1 MHLIGIN
8 EKKARM
14 DAAVLYNVPHEIPWR
29 VYIPLYFY
37 FTGLSAGSFILSTL
51 STVFGI
57 KRFKPM
63 ALPAAIISFLLLLL
77 APLCLI
83 LDLHQPSRFW
93 HTLVP
98 EYFNNT
104 SALSYGSWLLTIYPI
119 ANLVYIYFIWIKS
132 DKVTRILGMITV
144 PLAIF
149 VHAYTGFAF
158 ALVRARAW
166 WHSALMPGY
175 FLTSALLSGI
185 ALLVVVALIMDRYR
199 KEKFESEMFKSLRL
213 MMIGILLTDLFWNVS
228 FWLTLLVST
237 ADGYTSILVAFH
249 EKLYVW
255 GELVAGMLIP
265 LAILVLPQ
273 TRDVRGWLCLASLLI
288 ICGVFLMRYSLV
300 FIGFEIPLS

>member
-1 MHLIGIN
+1 M
-8 EKKARM
+8 E
-14 DAAVLYNVPHEIPWR
+14 AAVLYNVPHEIPWKI
-29 VYIPLYFY
+29 YIPLYFY

-77 APLCLI
+77 APACLI
-83 LDLHQPSRFW
+83 FDLHQPTRFW

-98 EYFNNT
+98 EYFNRT
-104 SALSYGSWLLTIYPI
+104 SALSFGSWLLTLYPI
-119 ANLVYIYFIWIKS
+119 ANLVYIYFIFVKY
-132 DKVTRILGMITV
+132 DKITRILGMITV

-185 ALLVVVALIMDRYR
+185 ALLLVVALIMDRYR
-199 KEKFESEMFKSLRL
+199 TERLEPDLYKSLRL
-213 MMIGILLTDLFWNVS
+213 MMVAIILTDLFWNGC
-228 FWLTLLVST
+228 FWLTLLVSN
-237 ADGYTSILVAFH
+237 ADGYASIMVALH

-255 GELVAGMLIP
+255 GELVCGMLVP
-265 LAILVLPQ
+265 LAILIVPH
-273 TRDVRGWLCLASLLI
+273 TREQKAWLCIASLLI
-288 ICGVFLMRYSLV
+288 IGGVFLMRYSVV
-300 FIGFEIPLS
+300 FIGFDVPLS

>member
-1 MHLIGIN
+1 M
-8 EKKARM
+8 ETT
-14 DAAVLYNVPHEIPWR
+14 VLYNVPHEIPWQ

-77 APLCLI
+77 APACLI
-83 LDLHQPSRFW
+83 LDLSQPLRFW

-104 SALSYGSWLLTIYPI
+104 SALSYGSWLLTVYPI
-119 ANLVYIYFIWIKS
+119 ANLVYIYFIFVKY
-132 DKVTRILGMITV
+132 DRVTRILGMITV

-185 ALLVVVALIMDRYR
+185 ALLLVVALVMDRYR
-199 KEKFESEMFKSLRL
+199 KEKLEWDLFKSLRI
-213 MMIGILLTDLFWNVS
+213 MMVGILLTDLFWNGC

-237 ADGYTSILVAFH
+237 ADGYASIMYALH

-255 GELVAGMLIP
+255 GELVSGMLVP
-265 LAILVLPQ
+265 LAILVLPW
-273 TRDVRGWLCLASLLI
+273 TRDNKVWLCAASLLI
-288 ICGVFLMRYSLV
+288 ICGVFLMRYSVV
-300 FIGFEIPLS
+300 FIGFDIPLS

>member
-1 MHLIGIN
+1 M
-8 EKKARM
+8 ETV
-14 DAAVLYNVPHEIPWR
+14 VLYNVPHEIPWK
-29 VYIPLYFY
+29 VFIPLYFY

-51 STVFGI
+51 STVFRI

-77 APLCLI
+77 APACLI
-83 LDLHQPSRFW
+83 FDLRQPVRFW

-98 EYFNNT
+98 GYFNST
-104 SALSYGSWLLTIYPI
+104 SALSYGSWLLTVYPI
-119 ANLVYIYFIWIKS
+119 ANLIYIYYIFVNN
-132 DKVTRILGMITV
+132 DRVTRILGMITV

-185 ALLVVVALIMDRYR
+185 ALLFVVALGMDKYR
-199 KEKFESEMFKSLRL
+199 KEKLEPQLYQSLRV
-213 MMIGILLTDLFWNVS
+213 MMIGILLVDLFWNGC

-237 ADGYTSILVAFH
+237 ADGYASILLAFH

-255 GELVAGMLIP
+255 GELVSGMLVP
-265 LAILVLPQ
+265 LAILILPQ
-273 TRDVRGWLCLASLLI
+273 TSRDKMWLCLASLLI
-288 ICGVFLMRYSLV
+288 IGGVFLMRYSVV
-300 FIGFEIPLS
+300 FIGFDIPLS

>member
-1 MHLIGIN
+1 
-8 EKKARM
+8 M
-14 DAAVLYNVPHEIPWR
+14 DAAVLYNVPHEIPWK

-63 ALPAAIISFLLLLL
+63 ALPAAITSFVLLLL
-77 APLCLI
+77 APVCLI
-83 LDLHQPSRFW
+83 LDLHQPTRFW

-98 EYFNNT
+98 EYFNRT
-104 SALSYGSWLLTIYPI
+104 SALSFGSWLLTVYPI
-119 ANLVYIYFIWIKS
+119 ANLVYIYFIYVKN
-132 DKVTRILGMITV
+132 DRVTKILGMVTV

-185 ALLVVVALIMDRYR
+185 ALLLVVALLMDRYR
-199 KEKFESEMFKSLRL
+199 REKLETELYESLRL
-213 MMIGILLTDLFWNVS
+213 MMVGILLTDLFWNGS
-228 FWLTLLVST
+228 FWLTLFVST
-237 ADGYTSILVAFH
+237 ADGSASIWLALH
-249 EKLYVW
+249 EKLYIY
-255 GELVAGMLIP
+255 GELLAGMLVP
-265 LAILVLPQ
+265 LAILVMPW
-273 TRDVRGWLCLASLLI
+273 TKRHRVWLCLASLLI
-288 ICGVFLMRYSLV
+288 IGGVFLMRYSVV
-300 FIGFEIPLS
+300 FIGFDIPLS

>member
-1 MHLIGIN
+1 M
-8 EKKARM
+8 ETS
-14 DAAVLYNVPHEIPWR
+14 VLYNVPHEIPWR

-77 APLCLI
+77 APACLI
-83 LDLHQPSRFW
+83 LDLHQPTRFW

-104 SALSYGSWLLTIYPI
+104 SALSFGSWLLTVYPI
-119 ANLVYIYFIWIKS
+119 ANLVYIYYIYVKE
-132 DKVTRILGMITV
+132 DRVTRILGAITV

-185 ALLVVVALIMDRYR
+185 ALLVVVALIMDRFR
-199 KEKFESEMFKSLRL
+199 KEKLDPGLFTSLRL
-213 MMIGILLTDLFWNVS
+213 MMVGILLTDLFWNGS

-237 ADGYTSILVAFH
+237 ADGYVSIMYALH
-249 EKLYVW
+249 EKLYIW
-255 GELVAGMLIP
+255 GELVAGMLVP
-265 LAILVLPQ
+265 LAVLILPRTKDSRL
-273 TRDVRGWLCLASLLI
+273 WLLAASVLI
-288 ICGVFLMRYSLV
+288 IGGVFLMRYSVV
-300 FIGFEIPLS
+300 FIGFHIPLS

>member
-1 MHLIGIN
+1 
-8 EKKARM
+8 M
-14 DAAVLYNVPHEIPWR
+14 DATVLYNVPHEVPWK

-77 APLCLI
+77 APACLI
-83 LDLHQPSRFW
+83 LDLHQPTRFW

-98 EYFNNT
+98 DYFNRT
-104 SALSYGSWLLTIYPI
+104 SALSFGSWLLTLYPI
-119 ANLVYIYFIWIKS
+119 ANLVYIYFIWVKA
-132 DKVTRILGMITV
+132 DRVTKILGMITV

-185 ALLVVVALIMDRYR
+185 ALLLVVALLMDLFR
-199 KEKFESEMFKSLRL
+199 KEKLEAELYKSLRL
-213 MMIGILLTDLFWNVS
+213 MMIGILLTDLFWNGS

-237 ADGYTSILVAFH
+237 ADGYASIMLALH
-249 EKLYVW
+249 ERLYVG
-255 GELVAGMLIP
+255 GELVCGMLLP
-265 LAILVLPQ
+265 LAMLVLPW
-273 TRDVRGWLCLASLLI
+273 TREDRSWLCLASLLI
-288 ICGVFLMRYSLV
+288 IGGVFLMRYSVV
-300 FIGFEIPLS
+300 FIGFDIPLS

>member
-1 MHLIGIN
+1 M
-8 EKKARM
+8 E
-14 DAAVLYNVPHEIPWR
+14 AAILFNVPHEIPWK

-77 APLCLI
+77 APACLI
-83 LDLHQPSRFW
+83 LDLHQPLRFW

-104 SALSYGSWLLTIYPI
+104 SALSYGSWLLTLYPI
-119 ANLVYIYFIWIKS
+119 ANLIYIYFIFVKYDRI
-132 DKVTRILGMITV
+132 TRVLGMITV

-166 WHSALMPGY
+166 WHSALMPGF

-185 ALLVVVALIMDRYR
+185 ALLLVVALIMDRYK
-199 KEKFESEMFKSLRL
+199 KEKLEPELFKSLRL
-213 MMIGILLTDLFWNVS
+213 MMIGILLTDLFWNGS

-237 ADGYTSILVAFH
+237 ADGYASVMLAFH
-249 EKLYVW
+249 EKLYLW
-255 GELVAGMLIP
+255 GEIFSGMLVP
-265 LAILVLPQ
+265 LVILLLPW
-273 TRDVRGWLCLASLLI
+273 TRGHRAWLCVASILI
-288 ICGVFLMRYSLV
+288 IGGVFLMRYSVV
-300 FIGFEIPLS
+300 FIGFDVPLS

>member
-1 MHLIGIN
+1 
-8 EKKARM
+8 M
-14 DAAVLYNVPHEIPWR
+14 DASVLFNVPHEVPWKI
-29 VYIPLYFY
+29 YIPLYFY

-77 APLCLI
+77 APACLI
-83 LDLHQPSRFW
+83 LDLHQPLRFW

-104 SALSYGSWLLTIYPI
+104 SALSYGSWLLSAYPI
-119 ANLVYIYFIWIKS
+119 ANLIYIYFIFVKN
-132 DKVTRILGMITV
+132 DRVTRVLGMITV

-166 WHSALMPGY
+166 WHSALMPGF

-185 ALLVVVALIMDRYR
+185 ALLLVVALIIDQYR
-199 KEKFESEMFKSLRL
+199 KEKLDPELFKSLRL
-213 MMIGILLTDLFWNVS
+213 MMIGILLTDLFWNGC

-237 ADGYTSILVAFH
+237 ADGYASVMLAFH
-249 EKLYVW
+249 EKLYLW
-255 GELVAGMLIP
+255 GEIISGMLVP
-265 LAILVLPQ
+265 LVILLLPW
-273 TRDVRGWLCLASLLI
+273 TRTRRAWLCVASILI
-288 ICGVFLMRYSLV
+288 IGGVFLMRYSVV
-300 FIGFEIPLS
+300 FIGFDVPLS

>member
-1 MHLIGIN
+1 M
-8 EKKARM
+8 EAS
-14 DAAVLYNVPHEIPWR
+14 VLFNVPHEVPWK

-77 APLCLI
+77 APACLI
-83 LDLHQPSRFW
+83 LDLHQPLRFW

-104 SALSYGSWLLTIYPI
+104 SALSYGSWLLTLYPI
-119 ANLVYIYFIWIKS
+119 ANLIYIYFIFVKN
-132 DKVTRILGMITV
+132 DRVTRVLGMITV

-166 WHSALMPGY
+166 WHSALMPGF

-185 ALLVVVALIMDRYR
+185 ALLLVVALIMDRYR
-199 KEKFESEMFKSLRL
+199 KEKLEPELFKSLRL
-213 MMIGILLTDLFWNVS
+213 MMIGILLTDLFWNGS

-237 ADGYTSILVAFH
+237 ADGYASVMLAFH

-255 GELVAGMLIP
+255 GEIVSGMLVP
-265 LAILVLPQ
+265 LAILLLPW
-273 TRDVRGWLCLASLLI
+273 TREHRAWLCVASILI
-288 ICGVFLMRYSLV
+288 IGGVFLMRYSVV
-300 FIGFEIPLS
+300 FIGFDVPLS

>member
-1 MHLIGIN
+1 M
-8 EKKARM
+8 
-14 DAAVLYNVPHEIPWR
+14 YNVPHEIPWK

-63 ALPAAIISFLLLLL
+63 ALPSAIISFVLLLL
-77 APLCLI
+77 APACLI
-83 LDLHQPSRFW
+83 LDLHQPLRFW

-98 EYFNNT
+98 EYFNRT
-104 SALSYGSWLLTIYPI
+104 SALSYGSWLLTLYPI
-119 ANLVYIYFIWIKS
+119 ANLIYIYFIFVKNES
-132 DKVTRILGMITV
+132 VTKIIGTITV

-166 WHSALMPGY
+166 WHSALMPGF

-185 ALLVVVALIMDRYR
+185 ALLVVVAMIMNRFL
-199 KEKFESEMFKSLRL
+199 KEKLDPDLFKSLRL
-213 MMIGILLTDLFWNVS
+213 MMIGILLTDLFWTGC
-228 FWLTLLVST
+228 FWLTLLVSN
-237 ADGYTSILVAFH
+237 ADGYASIMVALH
-249 EKLYVW
+249 EKLYLW
-255 GELVAGMLIP
+255 GEIVAGMLIP
-265 LAILVLPQ
+265 LIILLAPK
-273 TRDVRGWLCLASLLI
+273 TRHDRSWLVLASLLI
-288 ICGVFLMRYSLV
+288 IGGVFLMRYSVV

>member
-1 MHLIGIN
+1 M
-8 EKKARM
+8 ET
-14 DAAVLYNVPHEIPWR
+14 AVLYNVPHAIPWK

-51 STVFGI
+51 STVFRI

-77 APLCLI
+77 APACLI
-83 LDLHQPSRFW
+83 LDLHQPTRFW

-98 EYFNNT
+98 EYFNRT
-104 SALSYGSWLLTIYPI
+104 SALSYGSWLLTAYPI
-119 ANLVYIYFIWIKS
+119 ANLIYIYFIFVKN
-132 DKVTRILGMITV
+132 DRVTRILGTITV

-185 ALLVVVALIMDRYR
+185 ALLAVVALVMDRYR
-199 KEKFESEMFKSLRL
+199 REKLDPELYTSLRL
-213 MMIGILLTDLFWNVS
+213 MMIGILLTDLFWNGS
-228 FWLTLLVST
+228 FWLTLLVSN
-237 ADGYTSILVAFH
+237 ADGHASILLALH

-255 GELVAGMLIP
+255 GELVSGMLVP
-265 LAILVLPQ
+265 LVILVLPK
-273 TRDVRGWLCLASLLI
+273 TRENKAWLCMASLLI
-288 ICGVFLMRYSLV
+288 IGGVFLMRYSVV
-300 FIGFEIPLS
+300 FIGFDIPLS

>member
-1 MHLIGIN
+1 M
-8 EKKARM
+8 EAT
-14 DAAVLYNVPHEIPWR
+14 VLYNVPHEIPWR

-77 APLCLI
+77 APVCLI
-83 LDLHQPSRFW
+83 LDLQQPSRFW

-98 EYFNNT
+98 EYFNRM
-104 SALSYGSWLLTIYPI
+104 SALSFGSWLLTIYPV
-119 ANLVYIYFIWIKS
+119 ANLIYIYYIFVNNER
-132 DKVTRILGMITV
+132 VTRVLGMITV

-185 ALLVVVALIMDRYR
+185 ALLAVVGLAMDRFRTAKLEPELYT
-199 KEKFESEMFKSLRL
+199 SLRL
-213 MMIGILLTDLFWNVS
+213 MMAGILLTDLFWNGS
-228 FWLTLLVST
+228 FWLTLFVST
-237 ADGYTSILVAFH
+237 ADGYASVWYALH
-249 EKLYVW
+249 EKLYVY
-255 GELVAGMLIP
+255 GEVVAGMLVP
-265 LAILVLPQ
+265 LAILIMPW
-273 TRDVRGWLCLASLLI
+273 TRQNKVWLCVASLLI
-288 ICGVFLMRYSLV
+288 IGGVFLMRYSVV

>member
-1 MHLIGIN
+1 M
-8 EKKARM
+8 ETV
-14 DAAVLYNVPHEIPWR
+14 VLYNVPHEIPWK
-29 VYIPLYFY
+29 VFIPLYFY

-77 APLCLI
+77 APACLI
-83 LDLHQPSRFW
+83 LDLHQPTRFW

-104 SALSYGSWLLTIYPI
+104 SALSYGSWLLTAYPI
-119 ANLVYIYFIWIKS
+119 ANLIYIYFIFVKN
-132 DKVTRILGMITV
+132 DRVTRILGMVTV

-185 ALLVVVALIMDRYR
+185 ALLAVVALMMDRYR
-199 KEKFESEMFKSLRL
+199 QEKLEPGLYTSLRL
-213 MMIGILLTDLFWNVS
+213 MMIGILLVDLFWNGS
-228 FWLTLLVST
+228 FWLTLLVSN
-237 ADGYTSILVAFH
+237 ADGHASILLALH

-255 GELVAGMLIP
+255 GELVSGMLIP
-265 LAILVLPQ
+265 LAILVFPR
-273 TRDVRGWLCLASLLI
+273 TREDKVWLCLASLLI
-288 ICGVFLMRYSLV
+288 IGGVFLMRYSVV
-300 FIGFEIPLS
+300 FIGFDIPLS

>member
-1 MHLIGIN
+1 M
-8 EKKARM
+8 E
-14 DAAVLYNVPHEIPWR
+14 AAVLYNVPHEVPWKI
-29 VYIPLYFY
+29 YIPLYFY

-63 ALPAAIISFLLLLL
+63 ALPAAIISFVLLLL
-77 APLCLI
+77 APACLI
-83 LDLHQPSRFW
+83 LDLHQPMRFW

-98 EYFNNT
+98 EYFNKT
-104 SALSYGSWLLTIYPI
+104 SALSYGSWLLTAYPI
-119 ANLVYIYFIWIKS
+119 ANLIYIYFIFVKN
-132 DKVTRILGMITV
+132 DRVTKILGTITV

-185 ALLVVVALIMDRYR
+185 ALLVVVALVMDRYL
-199 KEKFESEMFKSLRL
+199 KNKLDGELFTSLRL
-213 MMIGILLTDLFWNVS
+213 MMVGILLVDLFWSGS

-237 ADGYTSILVAFH
+237 ADGYASIMLAFH
-249 EKLYVW
+249 EKLYIW
-255 GELVAGMLIP
+255 GEYVAGMFVP
-265 LAILVLPQ
+265 LTILVLPW
-273 TRDVRGWLCLASLLI
+273 TRQNRAWLCIASLLI
-288 ICGVFLMRYSLV
+288 IGGVFLMRYSVV
-300 FIGFEIPLS
+300 FIGFDVPLS

>member
-1 MHLIGIN
+1 M
-8 EKKARM
+8 EAS
-14 DAAVLYNVPHEIPWR
+14 VLFNVPHEVPWKI
-29 VYIPLYFY
+29 YIPLYFY

-77 APLCLI
+77 APACLI
-83 LDLHQPSRFW
+83 LDLHQPLRFW

-104 SALSYGSWLLTIYPI
+104 SALSYGSWLLTLYPI
-119 ANLVYIYFIWIKS
+119 ANLIYIYFIFVKN
-132 DKVTRILGMITV
+132 DRVTRVLGMITV

-166 WHSALMPGY
+166 WHSALMPGF

-185 ALLVVVALIMDRYR
+185 ALLLVVAMVMDRYLR
-199 KEKFESEMFKSLRL
+199 EKLEPELFKSLRL
-213 MMIGILLTDLFWNVS
+213 MMIGILLTDLFWNGC

-237 ADGYTSILVAFH
+237 ADGYASVMLAFH
-249 EKLYVW
+249 EKLYLW
-255 GELVAGMLIP
+255 GEIFSGMLVP
-265 LAILVLPQ
+265 LVILLLPW
-273 TRDVRGWLCLASLLI
+273 TRNHRAWLCVASILI
-288 ICGVFLMRYSLV
+288 IGGVFLMRYSVV
-300 FIGFEIPLS
+300 FIGFDVPLS

>member
-1 MHLIGIN
+1 M
-8 EKKARM
+8 ET
-14 DAAVLYNVPHEIPWR
+14 AVLYNVPHAVPWQ

-51 STVFGI
+51 STVFRI

-77 APLCLI
+77 APACLI
-83 LDLHQPSRFW
+83 LDLHQPTRFW

-98 EYFNNT
+98 EYFNRT
-104 SALSYGSWLLTIYPI
+104 SALSYGSWLLTAYPI
-119 ANLVYIYFIWIKS
+119 ANLIYIYFIFVKN
-132 DKVTRILGMITV
+132 DRVTRILGMITV

-185 ALLVVVALIMDRYR
+185 ALLAVVALMMDRYR
-199 KEKFESEMFKSLRL
+199 QEKLEPELFTSLRL
-213 MMIGILLTDLFWNVS
+213 MMIGILLVDLFWNGS
-228 FWLTLLVST
+228 FWLTLLVSN
-237 ADGYTSILVAFH
+237 ADGYASILLALH

-255 GELVAGMLIP
+255 GELVSGMLIP
-265 LAILVLPQ
+265 LAILVLPR
-273 TRDVRGWLCLASLLI
+273 TREDKVWLCLGLAAHHRRGVSYEIFSSLYRL
-288 ICGVFLMRYSLV
+288 
-300 FIGFEIPLS
+300 

>member
-1 MHLIGIN
+1 M
-8 EKKARM
+8 EAT
-14 DAAVLYNVPHEIPWR
+14 VLYNVPHEIPWQ

-63 ALPAAIISFLLLLL
+63 ALPAAIISLLLLLL
-77 APLCLI
+77 APACLI
-83 LDLHQPSRFW
+83 LDLHQPLRFW

-98 EYFNNT
+98 EYFNRT
-104 SALSYGSWLLTIYPI
+104 SALSFGSWLLTAYPV
-119 ANLVYIYFIWIKS
+119 ANLIYIYYIYVKN
-132 DKVTRILGMITV
+132 DRVTRVLGTITV

-185 ALLVVVALIMDRYR
+185 ALLLVVALVMDRYR
-199 KEKFESEMFKSLRL
+199 EEKLDPDLFKTLRL
-213 MMIGILLTDLFWNVS
+213 MMVGILLTDLFWNGC
-228 FWLTLLVST
+228 FWLTLMVST
-237 ADGYTSILVAFH
+237 ADGIASIWFALH
-249 EKLYVW
+249 EKLYVY
-255 GELVAGMLIP
+255 GEIVCGMLVP
-265 LAILVLPQ
+265 LAILVLPW
-273 TRDVRGWLCLASLLI
+273 TSRHRAWLCVASLLI
-288 ICGVFLMRYSLV
+288 IGGVFLMRYSV
-300 FIGFEIPLS
+300 VYIGFDIPLS

>member
-1 MHLIGIN
+1 M
-8 EKKARM
+8 E
-14 DAAVLYNVPHEIPWR
+14 AAVLYNVPHEIPWKI
-29 VYIPLYFY
+29 YIPLYFY

-63 ALPAAIISFLLLLL
+63 ALPAAIISFALLLL
-77 APLCLI
+77 APACLI
-83 LDLHQPSRFW
+83 LDLHQPTRFW

-98 EYFNNT
+98 EYFNRT
-104 SALSYGSWLLTIYPI
+104 SALSFGSWLLTLYPI
-119 ANLVYIYFIWIKS
+119 ANLVYIYFIFVKY
-132 DKVTRILGMITV
+132 DKITRILGMITV

-185 ALLVVVALIMDRYR
+185 ALLLVVALIMDRYR
-199 KEKFESEMFKSLRL
+199 KEKLDEELYTSLRL
-213 MMIGILLTDLFWNVS
+213 MMVAILLTDLFWNAS

-237 ADGYTSILVAFH
+237 ADGYASIMVALH

-255 GELVAGMLIP
+255 GELVCGMLVP
-265 LAILVLPQ
+265 LAILILPYTSRQ
-273 TRDVRGWLCLASLLI
+273 KAWLCVASLLI
-288 ICGVFLMRYSLV
+288 IGGVFLMRYSVV
-300 FIGFEIPLS
+300 FIGFDVPLS

>member
-1 MHLIGIN
+1 M
-8 EKKARM
+8 ET
-14 DAAVLYNVPHEIPWR
+14 AVLYNVPHAVPWQ

-51 STVFGI
+51 STVFRI

-77 APLCLI
+77 APACLI
-83 LDLHQPSRFW
+83 LDLHQPTRFW

-98 EYFNNT
+98 EYFNRT
-104 SALSYGSWLLTIYPI
+104 SALSYGSWLLTAYPI
-119 ANLVYIYFIWIKS
+119 ANLIYIYFIFVKN
-132 DKVTRILGMITV
+132 DRVTRMLGMFTV

-185 ALLVVVALIMDRYR
+185 ALLAVVALVMDKYR
-199 KEKFESEMFKSLRL
+199 QEKLEPELYKSLRL
-213 MMIGILLTDLFWNVS
+213 MMIGILLVDLFWMGS

-237 ADGYTSILVAFH
+237 ADGYASILLALH

-255 GELVAGMLIP
+255 GELVSGMLVP
-265 LAILVLPQ
+265 LAILLLPR
-273 TRDVRGWLCLASLLI
+273 TREDKLWLCLASLLI
-288 ICGVFLMRYSLV
+288 IGGVFLMRYSVV
-300 FIGFEIPLS
+300 FIGFDIPLS

>member
-1 MHLIGIN
+1 M
-8 EKKARM
+8 E
-14 DAAVLYNVPHEIPWR
+14 AAVLYNVPHEVPWK
-29 VYIPLYFY
+29 VFIPLYFY

-63 ALPAAIISFLLLLL
+63 ALPAAIISFALLLL
-77 APLCLI
+77 APACLI
-83 LDLHQPSRFW
+83 LDLHQPTRFW

-98 EYFNNT
+98 EYFNRT
-104 SALSYGSWLLTIYPI
+104 SALSYGSWLLTLYPI
-119 ANLVYIYFIWIKS
+119 ANLVYIYFIFVKS
-132 DKVTRILGMITV
+132 DRVTKILGMITV

-185 ALLVVVALIMDRYR
+185 ALLFVVAMIMDRYV
-199 KEKFESEMFKSLRL
+199 KDKLDPDLFKSLRL
-213 MMIGILLTDLFWNVS
+213 MMIGILLTDLFWNGS
-228 FWLTLLVST
+228 FWLTLLVSN
-237 ADGYTSILVAFH
+237 ADGYVSILYALH

-255 GELVAGMLIP
+255 GELAAGMLVP
-265 LAILVLPQ
+265 LVILVLPW
-273 TRDVRGWLCLASLLI
+273 TREKRSWLVAASLLI
-288 ICGVFLMRYSLV
+288 IGGVFLMRYSVV
-300 FIGFEIPLS
+300 FIGFDIPLS

>member
-1 MHLIGIN
+1 
-8 EKKARM
+8 M
-14 DAAVLYNVPHEIPWR
+14 DASVLFNVPHEVPWKI
-29 VYIPLYFY
+29 YIPLYFY

-77 APLCLI
+77 APACLI
-83 LDLHQPSRFW
+83 LDLHQPLRFW

-104 SALSYGSWLLTIYPI
+104 SALSYGSWLLTAYPI
-119 ANLVYIYFIWIKS
+119 ANLIYIYFIFVKN
-132 DKVTRILGMITV
+132 DRVTRVLGMITV

-166 WHSALMPGY
+166 WHSALMPGF

-185 ALLVVVALIMDRYR
+185 ALLLVVALIIDQYR
-199 KEKFESEMFKSLRL
+199 KEKLDPELFKSLRL
-213 MMIGILLTDLFWNVS
+213 MMIGILLTDLFWNGC

-237 ADGYTSILVAFH
+237 ADGYASVMLAFH
-249 EKLYVW
+249 EKLYLW
-255 GELVAGMLIP
+255 GEIISGMLVP
-265 LAILVLPQ
+265 LVILLLPW
-273 TRDVRGWLCLASLLI
+273 TRSRRAWLCVASILI
-288 ICGVFLMRYSLV
+288 IGGVFLMRYSVV
-300 FIGFEIPLS
+300 FIGFDVPLS

>member
-1 MHLIGIN
+1 M
-8 EKKARM
+8 E
-14 DAAVLYNVPHEIPWR
+14 AAVLYNVPHEVPWKI
-29 VYIPLYFY
+29 YIPLYFY

-51 STVFGI
+51 STVFGM

-63 ALPAAIISFLLLLL
+63 ALPAAIISFILLLL
-77 APLCLI
+77 APACLI
-83 LDLHQPSRFW
+83 LDLHQPTRFW

-98 EYFNNT
+98 EYFNRT
-104 SALSYGSWLLTIYPI
+104 SALSYGSWLLTLYPI
-119 ANLVYIYFIWIKS
+119 ANLVYIYFIFVKN
-132 DKVTRILGMITV
+132 DKVTKILGTITV

-185 ALLVVVALIMDRYR
+185 ALLVVVAMVLDRYR
-199 KEKFESEMFKSLRL
+199 KEKLDPDLFSTMRL
-213 MMIGILLTDLFWNVS
+213 MMIGILLTDLFWNGC
-228 FWLTLLVST
+228 FWLTLLVSN
-237 ADGYTSILVAFH
+237 ADGYASIVYALH

-255 GELVAGMLIP
+255 GELFAGMLVP

-273 TRDVRGWLCLASLLI
+273 TRNDRIWLCLASLLI
-288 ICGVFLMRYSLV
+288 IGGVFLMRYSVV
-300 FIGFEIPLS
+300 FIGFDIPLS